1 MFSSSLFT
9 PILVSLQRGLAPIF
23 HNISTKDYT
32 QGPYSLYQIILI
44 ILGKTVKIINKCI
57 FKCISVFYTFSTRLL
72 KTQCNMW
79 NKVIQMPVEMW
90 KTNVQIRRESTC
102 GKLLEMLEGLGCF
115 NAHFCSDVREQ
126 SITLSPINVN
136 TSVYIL

>member
-1 MFSSSLFT
+1 MHFFSFLT
-9 PILVSLQRGLAPIF
+9 LILVSLQRGLAPIF
-23 HNISTKDYT
+23 YT
-32 QGPYSLYQIILI
+32 QGPHSLYQIILK

-102 GKLLEMLEGLGCF
+102 GKLLEMPCRLGVEK
-115 NAHFCSDVREQ
+115 HHICSDVREQ
-126 SITLSPINVN
+126 SITLSPTNVN
-136 TSVYIL
+136 TLIYIL

>member
-1 MFSSSLFT
+1 MHSSSYYTL
-9 PILVSLQRGLAPIF
+9 ILVSIQRGFQRIF
-23 HNISTKDYT
+23 YT
-32 QGPYSLYQIILI
+32 QGPYSLYQIILK
-44 ILGKTVKIINKCI
+44 ILGKTVKIINKCV
-57 FKCISVFYTFSTRLL
+57 FKCICVFYTFSTRLL

-102 GKLLEMLEGLGCF
+102 GKLLEMPCRIDAF

>member
-1 MFSSSLFT
+1 MHFFSFLT
-9 PILVSLQRGLAPIF
+9 LILVSLQRGLAPIF
-23 HNISTKDYT
+23 YNNPIRTTSTKML
-32 QGPYSLYQIILI
+32 QLILI

-102 GKLLEMLEGLGCF
+102 GKLLEMPWRIGVEK
-115 NAHFCSDVREQ
+115 HHSCSDLREQ
-126 SITLSPINVN
+126 SITLSPPNVN
-136 TSVYIL
+136 TLIYIL

>member
-9 PILVSLQRGLAPIF
+9 LILVSLQRGLAPIF
-23 HNISTKDYT
+23 YT
-32 QGPYSLYQIILI
+32 QGPYSLYQFILK

-90 KTNVQIRRESTC
+90 KTKYQLVVEILC
-102 GKLLEMLEGLGCF
+102 GKLLEMPCKLDAL

>member
-1 MFSSSLFT
+1 MHSSSYYTL
-9 PILVSLQRGLAPIF
+9 ILVSIQRGFQRIF
-23 HNISTKDYT
+23 YNISTKDYT
-32 QGPYSLYQIILI
+32 YSLYQIILKR
-44 ILGKTVKIINKCI
+44 LGKTVKIINKCI

-90 KTNVQIRRESTC
+90 KTKYQLVVEILC
-102 GKLLEMLEGLGCF
+102 GKLLEMPCKLDAL